1 MDGFDGGR
9 QLRTAILLG
18 LSAFVI
24 STLAPKVAYAYM
36 IRMQGPQV
44 RPPSGDIGSAQ
55 TTKPLTTS
63 EANAAVPL
71 NISFMAH
78 VAESAMS
85 APSRALW
92 VMYPAAVRGRTFGGT
107 GADPLSPT
115 SSGGW

>member
-18 LSAFVI
+18 LSAFVM

-36 IRMQGPQV
+36 IRMHGPQV
-44 RPPSGDIGSAQ
+44 RPPTGDIGSAQ
-55 TTKPLTTS
+55 TTKPQPAPDS
-63 EANAAVPL
+63 NASVPL
-71 NISFMAH
+71 NISFIAH

-85 APSRALW
+85 TPSRALW